1 MRRKIRMLSFLPGP
15 IKGALAVFLLVVN
28 LLFWFI
34 IIIPFALVKICLPVS
49 FIRKPM
55 DYILNFICT
64 MWASCN
70 KMFLVLLNDITWD
83 IAGDDGLSMNE
94 WYLVLAN
101 HQSWADIVVLQY
113 VLNNRIPYFR
123 FFLKKELVWMPIF
136 NIVWYALDYPYMKR
150 YSKEF
155 LEKNPHLK
163 GQDIE
168 TTKKSCERFK
178 HAPVSVM
185 NFVEGTRFTSQKHK
199 RQESPF
205 KYLLK
210 PKAGGI
216 AFVLA
221 AMGDQLTSILDVTI
235 SYTPKAMGLWD
246 FLCGYVKKVTV
257 RVERLPVSDDVKG
270 DYFEDT
276 TFRGRFQEWVN
287 ILWEKKDL
295 LLNSLKPD
303 PSLKN

>member
-1 MRRKIRMLSFLPGP
+1 MLNFLPGP
-15 IKGALAVFLLVVN
+15 VKGVLAIILLIVN
-28 LLFWFI
+28 LLFWFT
-34 IIIPFALVKICLPVS
+34 IIIPFALLKIGLPLTS
-49 FIRKPM
+49 IRKPM

-70 KMFLVLLNDITWD
+70 KLFLMLLNDIEWD
-83 IAGDDGLSMNE
+83 VTGDEGLSMNE

-136 NIVWYALDYPYMKR
+136 NVVWYALDYPYMKR

-155 LEKNPHLK
+155 LEKNPHLQGK
-163 GQDIE
+163 DIE

-185 NFVEGTRFTSQKHK
+185 NFVEGTRFTERKHQK
-199 RQESPF
+199 QSSPF

-246 FLCGYVKKVTV
+246 FLCGNVKKVSV
-257 RVERLPVSDDVKG
+257 KVEKLPVSEDVTG
-270 DYFEDT
+270 DYFEDSH
-276 TFRGRFQEWVN
+276 FRDRFQTWVN
-287 ILWEKKDL
+287 TLWAKKDKIL
-295 LLNSLKPD
+295 ENLRPE